1 MPDGN
6 FLLAT
11 VIYKNKQGNE
21 HTYELVFYT
30 EKFQVDQE
38 ASKLGDGL
46 NDSMKDM
53 GKRLGPNRLLGKLGD
68 SLADSGISLLGVNV
82 EGRKQEHKTSLYIW
96 IPKGNEMPKEVDPID
111 FVIHSGIPKKLNGV
125 KASPFRIELEG
136 RNYTMT
142 DISCSYDR
150 GPGLFSGLAD
160 YCNTWRNYIR
170 LFKT

>member
-82 EGRKQEHKTSLYIW
+82 EGRDQKHKSTIYLW
-96 IPKGNEMPKEVDPID
+96 VPKGNKISEGVGAVNFILPRD
-111 FVIHSGIPKKLNGV
+111 FPRRKDGV
-125 KASPFRIELEG
+125 KGSPVRIELSG
-136 RNYTMT
+136 RNYTTT
-142 DISCSYDR
+142 DISCSYDH

-160 YCNTWRNYIR
+160 CCNTWRNYIR
-170 LFKT
+170 PFNR